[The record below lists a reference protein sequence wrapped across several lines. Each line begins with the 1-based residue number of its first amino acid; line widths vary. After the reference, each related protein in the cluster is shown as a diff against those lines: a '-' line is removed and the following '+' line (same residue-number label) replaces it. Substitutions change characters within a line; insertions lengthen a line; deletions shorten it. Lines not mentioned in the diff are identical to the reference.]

1 VAMGGGDEERSWE
14 GPWLGALEKMELH
27 LACAA
32 GDKADGPERR
42 EKSEGERERRE
53 RRDIF
58 FSFFISIFFLFFT
71 RKFKY
76 KHKYQP
82 EIKARI

>member
-42 EKSEGERERRE
+42 EKSEGERCDTLVSLRV
-53 RRDIF
+53 
-58 FSFFISIFFLFFT
+58 L
-71 RKFKY
+71 
-76 KHKYQP
+76 P
-82 EIKARI
+82 